1 MRSSEAKNA
10 IDKYAKM
17 NTRTAGEYANPHRL
31 IQMLMEGA
39 LDKIAAAKGFMER
52 KEVADKGV
60 YISWS
65 ISIIDGLRIS
75 LDHKNG
81 GELAANLEAVYDYMQ
96 RRLVEAN
103 IHNNIEMLDEVAGL
117 IRSIKEAW
125 DTIPSKLDVEK
136 FVQSGQ

>member
-1 MRSSEAKNA
+1 MRSSEAKSA

-39 LDKIAAAKGFMER
+39 LEKIATAKGYMER
-52 KEVADKGV
+52 KEIADKGV
-60 YISWS
+60 YISWA

-81 GELAANLEAVYDYMQ
+81 GELASNLEAVYDYMQ

-103 IHNNIEMLDEVAGL
+103 IHNKVEMLDEVSGL

-125 DTIPSKLDVEK
+125 DNIPTQIDVEQFK
-136 FVQSGQ
+136 QTGI

>member
-1 MRSSEAKNA
+1 MRSSEAKSA

-39 LDKIAAAKGFMER
+39 LEKIATAKGYMER
-52 KEVADKGV
+52 KEIADKGV
-60 YISWS
+60 YISWA

-81 GELAANLEAVYDYMQ
+81 GELASNLEAVYDYMQ

-103 IHNNIEMLDEVAGL
+103 IHNKVEMLDEVSGL

-125 DTIPSKLDVEK
+125 DNIPTQIDVEPFK
-136 FVQSGQ
+136 QTGI